1 MDTEEDS
8 EEESEEDEY
17 DDVSSME
24 KKSYY
29 DEVD

>member
-1 MDTEEDS
+1 MDTEEES